1 LPYFLQEKG
10 YDIWLG
16 NNRGS
21 PPSKK
26 HVSKNPKKE
35 NGDFWDFCMDD
46 FVKYDIVSEI
56 NYIKKHTGAKKVDF
70 IGYSEGSTLFLML
83 YMDNPNFVE
92 NSINKFV
99 SIGTVPNLSDIPT
112 SVTDL
117 IDKVSYY
124 LKIKEFFSKV
134 FYIDDKAR
142 TALLTSVE
150 KSLLIYIIIS

>member
-1 LPYFLQEKG
+1 
-10 YDIWLG
+10 
-16 NNRGS
+16 
-21 PPSKK
+21 
-26 HVSKNPKKE
+26 
-35 NGDFWDFCMDD
+35 MDD

-83 YMDNPNFVE
+83 YMDNPIFVE